1 MVSLKLVISTEK
13 SKVLY
18 AEAGK
23 EFVDFLF
30 KILALPVGTFIPLL
44 NQEMEGSL
52 GNIYDSIQIISPT
65 YLKPNVK
72 DSLLTPKV
80 YISGGTGG
88 LLQLPNVIESTHRKL
103 YGCSSSCFSMSDD
116 TETICWIHRRYT
128 DSVLQYRG
136 TPSSNNSYFSSG
148 QTDGGYVEELVTY
161 MVMDDLAVE
170 PLSSTASIIS
180 LLDKFNVKDM
190 GTLEEKVVELG
201 MDEGVKL
208 LQTSLLS
215 KSVLTDVFLL
225 PMLELETEI
234 IKASMQK

>member
-13 SKVLY
+13 NKVLY

-30 KILALPVGTFIPLL
+30 NILALPVGTFIPLL
-44 NQEMEGSL
+44 NQEMVGSL
-52 GNIYDSIQIISPT
+52 GNIYDSIQNISPT

-80 YISGGTGG
+80 YISGGTEG
-88 LLQLPNVIESTHRKL
+88 LLQLPNVIKSTHRKL
-103 YGCSSSCFSMSDD
+103 YGCNSDCFSMSDD
-116 TETICWIHRRYT
+116 TNTICRIHRRFT
-128 DSVLQYRG
+128 NSVLKYKG
-136 TPSSNNSYFSSG
+136 TPSSNNPYFSSG
-148 QTDGGYVEELVTY
+148 QTDGGYVEESLVTY

-180 LLDKFNVKDM
+180 LLDKFNVKNM

-201 MDEGVKL
+201 MDEVCHPY
-208 LQTSLLS
+208 SLA
-215 KSVLTDVFLL
+215 V
-225 PMLELETEI
+225 
-234 IKASMQK
+234 

>member
-30 KILALPVGTFIPLL
+30 NILALPVGTFIPLL

-52 GNIYDSIQIISPT
+52 GNIYDSIKNISPT

-72 DSLLTPKV
+72 ESLLTPKV

-88 LLQLPNVIESTHRKL
+88 LLQLPNVIKSTHRKL

-116 TETICWIHRRYT
+116 SETICWIHRRFT
-128 DSVLQYRG
+128 DSVLKYRG
-136 TPSSNNSYFSSG
+136 TPSSNNPYFSRG

-170 PLSSTASIIS
+170 PLSSTSSIIS
-180 LLDKFNVKDM
+180 LLDKFNVKNM

-225 PMLELETEI
+225 PMLELETE
-234 IKASMQK
+234 KSRH

>member
-1 MVSLKLVISTEK
+1 MVSLKLVINTEK
-13 SKVLY
+13 GKVLY

-30 KILALPVGTFIPLL
+30 NILALPIGTFIPLL
-44 NQEMEGSL
+44 NQEMMGCL
-52 GNIYDSIQIISPT
+52 GNIYDSIQNISPT
-65 YLKPNVK
+65 YLEPNVK

-88 LLQLPNVIESTHRKL
+88 LLQLPNVIKSTHRHREL
-103 YGCSSSCFSMSDD
+103 YGCYWSNCISISDD
-116 TETICWIHRRYT
+116 TNTFCRIHSRFT
-128 DSVLQYRG
+128 DCVLYYRD
-136 TPSSNNSYFSSG
+136 TPSSNNPYFSSG
-148 QTDGGYVEELVTY
+148 QTDGGYVEGVVTY

-201 MDEGVKL
+201 MDEVCHPFFSCLSMTFIYIFYYRL
-208 LQTSLLS
+208 L
-215 KSVLTDVFLL
+215 
-225 PMLELETEI
+225 
-234 IKASMQK
+234 